1 METIK
6 TEVTTKKL
14 GRRTDLLTKSTH
26 HRIFQQVEILIDH
39 FEVQGKKFSLKAK

>member
-14 GRRTDLLTKSTH
+14 ERQIDLLTKDTH
-26 HRIFQQVEILIDH
+26 HEIVQQAEMPSVH
-39 FEVQGKKFSLKAK
+39 FEVQGKKFSVKAN